1 MMAAS
6 DTIEQRHD
14 EAIPVPSQAS
24 AGKGKGGKGAVP
36 PVPAALKGKGKGFN
50 NAVIYQGDQSAKGH
64 GKTLRP
70 VSHWRQ
76 EIAARAF
83 KRELAARANEV
94 LAGAETLHNVTASEP
109 GLPLKIIARLMDGR
123 EIALNLD
130 SSNGGLTVKQE
141 LSAKLGISAS
151 RLKLVVGTT
160 VLHDFQT
167 LADKGVIDGDAM
179 SVIILSPL
187 HGCLHRS
194 GLEVPHDVQES
205 KMELNDAFAEM
216 AKQRL
221 LRVS

>member
-6 DTIEQRHD
+6 DTTEQHHD
-14 EAIPVPSQAS
+14 EAIPVPSHAS
-24 AGKGKGGKGAVP
+24 AGKGKGAKGAVP

-50 NAVIYQGDQSAKGH
+50 NAVMQQDDKPAKGY
-64 GKTLRP
+64 GKSL
-70 VSHWRQ
+70 SH

-83 KRELAARANEV
+83 KRELATKANEV
-94 LAGAETLHNVTASEP
+94 LAGAETLHNATASEP

-123 EIALNLD
+123 EIALDLD
-130 SSNGGLTVKQE
+130 SNSGGLTVKQE

-151 RLKLVVGTT
+151 RFKLVVGTA

-167 LADKGVIDGDAM
+167 LADNGVIDGDAIT
-179 SVIILSPL
+179 VIILSPL

>member
-6 DTIEQRHD
+6 DTIDQHH
-14 EAIPVPSQAS
+14 AS

-50 NAVIYQGDQSAKGH
+50 NAVIHQDDKSAKGY
-64 GKTLRP
+64 GKSLN
-70 VSHWRQ
+70 Q

-83 KRELAARANEV
+83 KRELAAKANEV
-94 LAGAETLHNVTASEP
+94 LAGAETLHNATASEP

-123 EIALNLD
+123 EIALDLD
-130 SSNGGLTVKQE
+130 SNSGGLTVKQE

-151 RLKLVVGTT
+151 RFKLVVGTT

-179 SVIILSPL
+179 TVIILSPL